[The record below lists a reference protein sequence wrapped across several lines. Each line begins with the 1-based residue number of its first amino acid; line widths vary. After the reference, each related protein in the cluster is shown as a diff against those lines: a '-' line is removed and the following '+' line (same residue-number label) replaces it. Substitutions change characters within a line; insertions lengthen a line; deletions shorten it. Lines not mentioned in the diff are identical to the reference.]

1 MEEISNEKP
10 QKYSLVT
17 GEKIKNKSVKKLKK
31 QHKVKDKKES
41 IDEKKFNKRKKKIIR
56 KLTKKSKGENNKT
69 QLKQDEKAEEVLIIR
84 KAEQG
89 KPKSFGRKFMNLLS
103 YALVGIVAVFFG
115 YASGNFYVANVLNKV
130 DYSAFSEESLR
141 DDNMAIYQT
150 IISSNKA
157 IETQDA
163 GELFMAAEYLLN
175 NQENYYSNTVGAIQP
190 SIGSTQSIWGY
201 KKKAGNII
209 EGENASKGMM
219 SLAEYYS
226 YDLTTKTASI
236 YKATKVSTGS
246 VTYPSDP
253 TWIMNYEDYRAEYGT
268 APDAPVVPYIISSK
282 TILEGT
288 SKVENIGGGKYKLTF
303 SLTTDSSV
311 INYIKQVKHMSGL
324 ADYPV
329 FKQIN
334 VTSIIDKNL
343 KFSTV
348 RYDEA
353 YTVMYF
359 GVMATCSGFVEN
371 TITY

>member
-334 VTSIIDKNL
+334 VTAIIDKNL